1 MYQWRVGTC
10 VTQPRGGAA
19 TGYLAASVVF
29 GTTLLLV
36 YGAKGPKALRCF
48 FSRTLM
54 LFASSGVRFALV
66 FYFYTFIFF
75 FNIVDRS
82 AGVDRVVRS
91 PRDHSI

>member
-36 YGAKGPKALRCF
+36 YGAEGPKALRCF
-48 FSRTLM
+48 FLGLKCYLLVVGCVSLLSFTSTL
-54 LFASSGVRFALV
+54 L
-66 FYFYTFIFF
+66 FF
-75 FNIVDRS
+75 FLQKRRS
-82 AGVDRVVRS
+82 
-91 PRDHSI
+91 

>member
-36 YGAKGPKALRCF
+36 YGAKGPKTLRCF

-75 FNIVDRS
+75 SPKASIVVL
-82 AGVDRVVRS
+82 GW
-91 PRDHSI
+91 IG